1 MHARWQSTAL
11 SGDGAAM
18 YPGRW
23 NKPGSRMVYVADS
36 LALAVLETLVHLE
49 AEATEEPYV
58 GIELS
63 IPDGHVT
70 RLTDLPA
77 DWKQNMKATR
87 DLGGRWL
94 TTRRTLAAQ
103 VPSAL
108 VPDGTNLLLNPA
120 HPSFGEVRELRR
132 VEFHWDARLF

>member
-1 MHARWQSTAL
+1 
-11 SGDGAAM
+11 
-18 YPGRW
+18 
-23 NKPGSRMVYVADS
+23 MVYLADS
-36 LALAVLETLVHLE
+36 FALAVLETLVHLQ

-63 IPDGHVT
+63 IPDGRMT

-77 DWKQNMKATR
+77 DWEQNLTTTR
-87 DLGGRWL
+87 DLGDRWL

-120 HPSFGEVRELRR
+120 HPSFGEVGELRR